1 MWLGFSVPSV
11 GKQRPCIA
19 GLMAAVWMTVQ
30 YLVRVRPWM
39 YTWGADPDEVSAAL
53 PGDEL
58 VGAAVPRTTR
68 AVTIDAPAEMVWK
81 WLVQI
86 GEGRGGFYSYSWL
99 ERAVGARIH
108 NAQTVHPEWQH
119 AQIGDPIWLARRY
132 GDIACLNVVALKPNS
147 HLVLLSEED
156 FARVRRGGKARGAWA
171 FYLERTNGRTRL
183 VARSSGGEVGH
194 FVFDVVHFVMEQKM
208 LRSIR
213 HRAEQT
219 FREHIQANSHL
230 TRLSEKRC
238 QQASLRRNTRYRNLK
253 HTEAQ

>member
-1 MWLGFSVPSV
+1 
-11 GKQRPCIA
+11 
-19 GLMAAVWMTVQ
+19 MAAVWMTVQ

-171 FYLERTNGRTRL
+171 FTSNAPMDEPGWWLEAV
-183 VARSSGGEVGH
+183 VARSGILSLTWCISSWNRRCCAAFGIVLNRRSGNISRRTRISLDYPKSGASRQA
-194 FVFDVVHFVMEQKM
+194 FAA
-208 LRSIR
+208 IR
-213 HRAEQT
+213 DTGILNTQ
-219 FREHIQANSHL
+219 
-230 TRLSEKRC
+230 
-238 QQASLRRNTRYRNLK
+238 RRND
-253 HTEAQ
+253 